1 MTKTET
7 KCKDTVYVVT
17 GRSILTGAR
26 NKLTVPCSR
35 EKAEAVRRK
44 YTRKGGSWCNLKV
57 EPYMPDLFESCK

>member
-7 KCKDTVYVVT
+7 KYKDAVYVVT

-26 NKLTVPCSR
+26 ERLTVPCSR
-35 EKAEAVRRK
+35 EKAEAVKRE
-44 YTRKGGSWCNLKV
+44 YTRKGGSWYELKV